1 MVSWNNIGPAGA
13 TGATGPAGAKGDTG
27 ATGATGPAGAKGDT
41 GATGATGPAGATGAT
56 GAKGDTGATGAKGD
70 TGATGAKGDTGATGP
85 AGATGATGATG
96 ASGINITQLSV
107 CDGTDV
113 DTVANELCKIGMT
126 GPGGG
131 PVFFID
137 YYDQYPSFCAAGDC
151 NYLEA
156 SPADVDEAGG
166 DFTSAWCSNTT
177 TSIDLTGWDK
187 SAIGAGRTNT
197 TTADTTCSSGA
208 IQTAVDYTAPAFNGV
223 AKDDWWLPSIG
234 ELMAMYWNLRQAG
247 VGSFSAVFYWSS
259 SEASATSAWDQY
271 FGYGYQGNL
280 AKALP
285 DRVRPVRGF

>member
-1 MVSWNNIGPAGA
+1 
-13 TGATGPAGAKGDTG
+13 
-27 ATGATGPAGAKGDT
+27 
-41 GATGATGPAGATGAT
+41 
-56 GAKGDTGATGAKGD
+56 
-70 TGATGAKGDTGATGP
+70 
-85 AGATGATGATG
+85 
-96 ASGINITQLSV
+96 V
-107 CDGTDV
+107 CDGTDAG
-113 DTVANELCKIGMT
+113 TVADELCKIGMT

-137 YYDQYPSFCAAGDC
+137 YYDQYPSFCATGDC

-156 SPADVDEAGG
+156 SPADVDEAGS

-177 TSIDLTGWDK
+177 TSRGLTAWSN

-247 VGSFSAVFYWSS
+247 VGSFSADDYWSS
-259 SEASATSAWDQY
+259 SEASATLAWSQY
-271 FGYGYQGNL
+271 FDSGTQSTNL
-280 AKALP
+280 KTSTI
-285 DRVRPVRGF
+285 RVRPVRGF